1 MAFLIITP
9 QRGHSDE
16 GGICLR
22 AASRTPCTKAVL
34 LPHKKDKSILRKPI
48 CTCKF
53 IIIFVIMQIRRYYC
67 YILTNPTKTVLYTG
81 ITNNL
86 GQRLIEHYL
95 NRGKQSTF
103 AGRYNCYNLIY
114 FEVFNSPEDAIHRE
128 KEIKGW

>member
-1 MAFLIITP
+1 
-9 QRGHSDE
+9 
-16 GGICLR
+16 
-22 AASRTPCTKAVL
+22 
-34 LPHKKDKSILRKPI
+34 
-48 CTCKF
+48 
-53 IIIFVIMQIRRYYC
+53 MQIRRYYC

-114 FEVFNSPEDAIHRE
+114 FEAFNSPEDAIHRE
-128 KEIKGW
+128 KEIKGWTRSKKETLIATYNPEWKFMNSEITDWPPGADAAARP